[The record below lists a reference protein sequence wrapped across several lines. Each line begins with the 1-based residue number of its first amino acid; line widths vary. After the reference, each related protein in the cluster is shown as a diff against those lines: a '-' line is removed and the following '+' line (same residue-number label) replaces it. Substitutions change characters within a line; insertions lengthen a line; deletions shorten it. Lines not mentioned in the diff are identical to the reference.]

1 MNGLLPFEST
11 IEQTTET
18 MRPSPKTITATA
30 TTTNRI
36 TSLRELLHYRVKVV
50 HSNKLLSHAASTD
63 FIYSNF
69 YTSPLLINRKPREL
83 ENDYKL

>member
-1 MNGLLPFEST
+1 MFGCD
-11 IEQTTET
+11 
-18 MRPSPKTITATA
+18 
-30 TTTNRI
+30 
-36 TSLRELLHYRVKVV
+36 VKVV
-50 HSNKLLSHAASTD
+50 HSNKPLSHAASFD